1 MNRIAKAYTDEE
13 IKLLSAYLGK
23 INQQANNWSR
33 HDKADSKRIWTNRWN
48 RSLGLMAS
56 CTTGAA
62 PGKSTRKVAVVGGGF
77 GGATTAKY
85 LRMMDPSIEVTLI
98 EPNSTYYTCPFSNLV
113 VGGVKGMPAI
123 AHDYKTL
130 QSKYE
135 VNFRELGAYQV
146 KSNAVVLEDG
156 TKVPFDLAVVSRVD
170 IRYDKC
176 QVIVKISKKMTHSCK
191 A

>member
-1 MNRIAKAYTDEE
+1 MTKLTQREFGRIVG
-13 IKLLSAYLGK
+13 IG
-23 INQQANNWSR
+23 
-33 HDKADSKRIWTNRWN
+33 
-48 RSLGLMAS
+48 SLGLMAG
-56 CTTGAA
+56 CKTGAS

-98 EPNSTYYTCPFSNLV
+98 EPNSSYYTCPFSNLV
-113 VGGVKGMPAI
+113 VRGVKEMPAI

-135 VNFRELGAYQV
+135 VNFVRARAYQV
-146 KSNAVVLEDG
+146 KSNVVVLEDG
-156 TKVPFDLAVVSRVD
+156 TKVSFDLAVVSPGVD
-170 IRYDKC
+170 IRYDKMPGHS
-176 QVIVKISKKMTHSCK
+176 QNIEKKMTHSCK

>member
-1 MNRIAKAYTDEE
+1 MKKLTRREFGRIVG
-13 IKLLSAYLGK
+13 IG
-23 INQQANNWSR
+23 
-33 HDKADSKRIWTNRWN
+33 
-48 RSLGLMAS
+48 SLGLMAG
-56 CTTGAA
+56 CTTGAS

-113 VGGVKGMPAI
+113 VSGVKEMPAI

-135 VNFRELGAYQV
+135 VNFVRARAYQV
-146 KSNAVVLEDG
+146 KSKVVVLEDG
-156 TKVPFDLAVVSRVD
+156 TKVPFDRAVVSPGVD
-170 IRYDKC
+170 IRYDKMPGHS
-176 QVIVKISKKMTHSCK
+176 QNIEKKMTHSCK